1 MQLIETSV
9 VGVRS
14 AVITMQRPG
23 AQLCIK
29 LFPMLH
35 LGTAAFYKQ
44 VTERLSRCQVVV
56 VEGVGGQSVLT
67 RALTMA
73 YRSPAR
79 SKRLGLVVQ
88 DIDYGALA
96 IAGVELVTPDLTG
109 EQVSRGWRTVPW
121 LHRLGVVASV
131 PVFGLGLRLFGSRY
145 MLGRYLAT
153 DDLPTELDEQVREL
167 SPAMTK
173 LIVDDR
179 DRLVAEA
186 LDALVSARGA
196 EPIVVGVVYGA
207 GHMPAVVHALAA
219 CGFKPRNAEWLTV
232 FGYG

>member
-23 AQLCIK
+23 TQLRIQ

-35 LGTAAFYKQ
+35 LGTAGFYEQ
-44 VTERLSRCQVVV
+44 VTDRLSRCQVVV
-56 VEGVGGQSVLT
+56 VEGLGGQSVLT
-67 RALTMA
+67 RALTRA

-88 DIDYGALA
+88 NIDYGALA
-96 IAGVELVTPDLTG
+96 IAGVELMTPDLTG
-109 EQVSRGWRTVPW
+109 AQVSRGWRTVPW
-121 LHRLGVVASV
+121 LHRLGVFVLV
-131 PVFGLGLRLFGSRY
+131 PVFALGFRLFGSRY
-145 MLGRYLAT
+145 MLGAYLET
-153 DDLPTELDEQVREL
+153 DDLPSPADEQVREM

-173 LIVDDR
+173 LLIDDR

-186 LDALVSARGA
+186 LDALVSSRGA
-196 EPIVVGVVYGA
+196 EPIVVGVVFGA
-207 GHMPAVVHALAA
+207 GHMPAAVHALAA
-219 CGFKPRNAEWLTV
+219 SGFKPRNAEWLTV